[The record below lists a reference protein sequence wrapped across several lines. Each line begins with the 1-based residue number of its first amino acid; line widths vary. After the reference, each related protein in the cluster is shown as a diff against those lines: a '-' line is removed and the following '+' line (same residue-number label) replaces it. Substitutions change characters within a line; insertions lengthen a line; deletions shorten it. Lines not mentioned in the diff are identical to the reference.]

1 MRLISIFFL
10 AVSDGAIS
18 ETDPNDQLNDH
29 NQKQE
34 FAAHESDTNSSNQL
48 AESNCSVKRK
58 KSSRRSSS
66 PKDAQEEATSRDDE
80 QSTERS
86 DEKPENSSTASKSK
100 RTRRDAKMSAE
111 SGEEDN
117 NHLESGTREE
127 PADEPAVEQEEPANE
142 TDKPQSSPSAVEQP
156 AEEESEDKRNQNAMR
171 ALFSRLQGIDSEPA
185 DLLSACNKKKKKTK
199 AEADH
204 ERGAEQ
210 AKRNKRKDEDE
221 PASDTEN
228 ADEEMQCDED
238 ASSLN
243 QSWSSGYGHKKTTRL
258 ANKLLND
265 PSNGV
270 SSEGGQLTGSNKKR
284 KLNQQAKTSPTN
296 PLINQLNSKDLAAN
310 DMLAKYQSQFALLLN
325 NPMNANEQLM
335 NSFLAAAVN
344 NNLTAASP
352 SNHLVGALSSNLSSM
367 ASPSNLAAASPS
379 PKSTSINTSS
389 SLDKLTSI
397 VDSIDKINVN
407 QTKAS
412 SSASSNNGLNCGN
425 STPGLSDSD
434 NGSNLLLQLP
444 TLSSLNKP
452 LQSKNSPS
460 TLFGSGASPA
470 AFQDVFN
477 NMKLLPHQL
486 LELQQQQASQLFQP
500 APIKSPSSSST
511 HSSHSSSP
519 SPNFFG
525 KQSSNT
531 LSSLASTLSG
541 LTSGLNSNQMTAKQL
556 AAAKKSAGGHQKS
569 AQANQALSA
578 NQSIKLSQQQ
588 QLNNLL
594 RQHAALQ
601 LLQQAEQ
608 QAEQPEM
615 FDELENKD
623 DDEDEDDAFDYN
635 SQLLKLIRKQM
646 QKSQKPEEPLLNSS
660 PLDLSCKQAKDAGA
674 QSALNALIASKLLE
688 SGGAAGLAGLGGLQN
703 LAGLGSLF
711 GSPALS
717 NLAGNLGINNLNQ
730 LNQLNSLLSANNL
743 LNSNQNKQQQF
754 GRFDLLSSLL
764 GASNQQQQQQQQQNL
779 MAAINPLLGLNQ
791 QMQQQGS
798 KKKDQQAGSFNK
810 TGSSPSS
817 SGQLLGSQLVNP
829 NSGSNFWNLS
839 NTAKIKP
846 YSASSSLHT
855 PNPKAMQL
863 RERSSSGQGR
873 ANPWQTQWMNRS
885 SEQNRDVFTCVYCR
899 MTFNSLDEMTQHMKV
914 SPRCGMAGMQQ
925 ANAVSAASSSTH
937 SVGSNSVST
946 SSSGAE
952 RTIISASSLSSATS
966 QPPAKSKH
974 STGSAGGNLSS
985 SASLMLGKEKDKS
998 GNPVPRKLVRG
1009 QDVWLGRGAE
1019 QTRQI
1024 LKCK

>member
-1 MRLISIFFL
+1 M
-10 AVSDGAIS
+10 S
-18 ETDPNDQLNDH
+18 EQ
-29 NQKQE
+29 
-34 FAAHESDTNSSNQL
+34 NS
-48 AESNCSVKRK
+48 
-58 KSSRRSSS
+58 
-66 PKDAQEEATSRDDE
+66 
-80 QSTERS
+80 
-86 DEKPENSSTASKSK
+86 
-100 RTRRDAKMSAE
+100 
-111 SGEEDN
+111 EEDSS
-117 NHLESGTREE
+117 HLESSREE
-127 PADEPAVEQEEPANE
+127 QEPVNEQEEQEEPANE
-142 TDKPQSSPSAVEQP
+142 QVDKPQSPSTEKLV
-156 AEEESEDKRNQNAMR
+156 EEESEDKRNQNAMR
-171 ALFSRLQGIDSEPA
+171 ALFSRLQGVDSEPA

-199 AEADH
+199 CSPMELADQ
-204 ERGAEQ
+204 ERGREQ
-210 AKRNKRKDEDE
+210 QKRNKRKDDE
-221 PASDTEN
+221 QPSDGEN

-238 ASSLN
+238 ERASSLN
-243 QSWSSGYGHKKTTRL
+243 QSWSSAYGHKKTTRPT
-258 ANKLLND
+258 NKLLND
-265 PSNGV
+265 PMNGLPT
-270 SSEGGQLTGSNKKR
+270 EAGQLTGSNKKR
-284 KLNQQAKTSPTN
+284 KLNQQAKSSPSN
-296 PLINQLNSKDLAAN
+296 PLISQLNSKDLAAG
-310 DMLAKYQSQFALLLN
+310 DMLAKYQSQFAQLSQQLLLN

-335 NSFLAAAVN
+335 NSFLAAAV
-344 NNLTAASP
+344 ASP
-352 SNHLVGALSSNLSSM
+352 SNHLVGALSSNLSSL

-379 PKSTSINTSS
+379 PKSSSINTSS

-412 SSASSNNGLNCGN
+412 SSASSNNGLTASLTGGN

-452 LQSKNSPS
+452 LQSKGSPS
-460 TLFGSGASPA
+460 ALFGTNPA

-486 LELQQQQASQLFQP
+486 LELQQQQSQLFQP

-519 SPNFFG
+519 SPNFFA

-541 LTSGLNSNQMTAKQL
+541 LTSQLTSNQLTAKQL
-556 AAAKKSAGGHQKS
+556 AAKKSSGGNSHSKS
-569 AQANQALSA
+569 PANQALSA

-601 LLQQAEQ
+601 MLQQQAEQ
-608 QAEQPEM
+608 EEM

-623 DDEDEDDAFDYN
+623 DDEEEEDAFDFN
-635 SQLLKLIRKQM
+635 SQLLKQIKKQM
-646 QKSQKPEEPLLNSS
+646 QKSKPDEPLVNTS

-688 SGGAAGLAGLGGLQN
+688 SGGAAGLAGLSGLQN
-703 LAGLGSLF
+703 LAGLGSLL
-711 GSPALS
+711 GSPALTGH
-717 NLAGNLGINNLNQ
+717 LAGSLGINNLNQ

-743 LNSNQNKQQQF
+743 LNTNQNKQPQQF

-764 GASNQQQQQQQQQNL
+764 GASNQQQQQQQQSL
-779 MAAINPLLGLNQ
+779 AAAINPLLGLSLNQ
-791 QMQQQGS
+791 PLQSQSQGS
-798 KKKDQQAGSFNK
+798 KKKDQQTGGSFNK
-810 TGSSPSS
+810 NSSSPSN

-839 NTAKIKP
+839 ATAKIKP

-937 SVGSNSVST
+937 SGGSNANSVST
-946 SSSGAE
+946 TASSAE
-952 RTIISASSLSSATS
+952 RTLTSVSGLSSTAS
-966 QPPAKSKH
+966 QPPIKSKH
-974 STGSAGGNLSS
+974 STGSSAAVANLSS

-998 GNPVPRKLVRG
+998 GNQVPRKLVRG